1 MNTIPRYLA
10 AVTAFI
16 CVSAF
21 ASPLLAQPKSPR
33 EAAIERCDSQAL
45 TQYHY
50 KGGDDSRDRARTSRY
65 RDCMFEAG
73 FPP

>member
-10 AVTAFI
+10 AVTAFL
-16 CVSAF
+16 CVNAY
-21 ASPLLAQPKSPR
+21 ASELLAQPKSSR

-45 TQYHY
+45 RQYPY
-50 KGGDDSRDRARTSRY
+50 KGGDDSKDRSRISRY
-65 RDCMFEAG
+65 KDCMFEAG